1 MDQPVRTPNF
11 ERLKVA
17 AGSDEPYDW
26 LHAAFAQDYTE
37 NDQLLRVLGEQRDQL
52 VARIDWLE
60 ALLEEGESFLPLH
73 EDCDI
78 GVDRLNET
86 LEREREVLDNLI
98 KTIDSARKGREE
110 KKLNLFWFE

>member
-1 MDQPVRTPNF
+1 MRTPNF
-11 ERLKVA
+11 QRLKVA

-78 GVDRLNET
+78 GVDLLNET
-86 LEREREVLDNLI
+86 LEREREVLANLI
-98 KTIDSARKGREE
+98 NTIDSARRSREG
-110 KKLNLFWFE
+110 KKMNLFWFE